1 MHSNLLGLNKK
12 MSIYAHVV
20 IVGAPEAQTTQP
32 NVFRG
37 GAVYRCDI
45 AVDDSCIPVEFDRK
59 ENNYIKNP
67 NPPYN
72 LIQIDNKTQQWF
84 GATVST
90 SLEDGG
96 PILVS
101 QLVFF

>member
-1 MHSNLLGLNKK
+1 MMLHDTLL
-12 MSIYAHVV
+12 SFRV

-59 ENNYIKNP
+59 GNIFFILPVPSALLDEKIL
-67 NPPYN
+67 N
-72 LIQIDNKTQQWF
+72 LIN
-84 GATVST
+84 
-90 SLEDGG
+90 
-96 PILVS
+96 
-101 QLVFF
+101 